1 MSSTAPANVVSV
13 ETADRSRVEQLAR
26 LTQRNGALV
35 ILLALVVISSIA
47 FPSFASAGNLSQ
59 IALQAAFL
67 APLALGLTFV
77 IFTGG
82 IDLSVGSVFALG
94 GILAAWASQYGF
106 FAAIAVPLLACT
118 AIGLVQGLII
128 ARTAIPAFIVTL
140 AGLLFARGLLLALTE
155 EGSVTY
161 KVPSDAAFL
170 QLSGGSFL
178 GLGYPVWIVLVLFA
192 IGVVILHRTSY
203 GSTLLAIGGQP
214 DAARLMGLP
223 VLRSTLIV
231 YSVSGTMA
239 GLAGAL
245 TASYTASGVTTLGV
259 GLELTAIAAVVLGG
273 TLLNGGAG
281 TVVGSLVGVALLQVV
296 ANLINRLG
304 LTNSNWQSVVNGAV
318 LIIVAVAQVLLSR
331 VQAKERE
338 RRRGESTTETSP
350 QAVESAGSPGSAGSA
365 VGDDDPPRPT

>member
-1 MSSTAPANVVSV
+1 MSTTSTTEAAL
-13 ETADRSRVEQLAR
+13 ADAGRRSRVEKLAR

-35 ILLALVVISSIA
+35 ILLCLIVVSAFA
-47 FPSFASAGNLSQ
+47 FPTFASAGNLSQ

-67 APLALGLTFV
+67 APVALGLTFV

-94 GILAAWASQYGF
+94 GVLAAWASQYGF
-106 FAAIAVPLLACT
+106 LAALLVPLIVCT
-118 AIGLVQGLII
+118 LIGLVQG
-128 ARTAIPAFIVTL
+128 AIVAFTSIPSFIVTL

-155 EGSVTY
+155 EGSETY
-161 KVPSDAAFL
+161 KVPGDSAFL
-170 QLSGGSFL
+170 ELSRGSFL
-178 GLGYPVWIVLVLFA
+178 GLGFPVWIVIVLFA
-192 IGVVILHRTSY
+192 IGVLVLHRTSY

-231 YSVSGTMA
+231 FAVSGTMA

-273 TLLNGGAG
+273 TLLTGGAG
-281 TVVGSLVGVALLQVV
+281 TVVGSLVGVVLLQVV
-296 ANLINRLG
+296 ANLINRMG
-304 LTNSNWQSVVNGAV
+304 LTNSNWQAVVNGAV
-318 LIIVAVAQVLLSR
+318 LLVVAVAQVLLSR
-331 VQAKERE
+331 VQAQERQ
-338 RRRGESTTETSP
+338 RRRGGEADAP
-350 QAVESAGSPGSAGSA
+350 K
-365 VGDDDPPRPT
+365 PT

>member
-1 MSSTAPANVVSV
+1 MSDASPTAVVATGTSTRTRA
-13 ETADRSRVEQLAR
+13 EKLAR

-35 ILLALVVISSIA
+35 ILLGLVIASALA
-47 FPSFASAGNLSQ
+47 YPSFASVGNLSQ

-94 GILAAWASQYGF
+94 GVLAAWASQYGF
-106 FAAIAVPLLACT
+106 LAALLVPLLVCT
-118 AIGLVQGLII
+118 LIGLIQGAIV
-128 ARTAIPAFIVTL
+128 AFTAIPSFIVTL
-140 AGLLFARGLLLALTE
+140 AGLLFARGLLLALTA
-155 EGSVTY
+155 EGSQTY
-161 KVPSDAAFL
+161 KVPAEAAFL
-170 QLSGGSFL
+170 QLSRGSFL
-178 GLGYPVWIVLVLFA
+178 GLGFPVWIVLILFA
-192 IGVVILHRTSY
+192 VGVIVLHRTSY

-231 YSVSGTMA
+231 FSVSGTMA

-273 TLLNGGAG
+273 TLLTGGAG
-281 TVVGSLVGVALLQVV
+281 TVVGSLVGVVLLQVV
-296 ANLINRLG
+296 ANLINRMG
-304 LTNSNWQSVVNGAV
+304 LTNSNWQAVVNGAV
-318 LIIVAVAQVLLSR
+318 LLIVAVAQVLLSR
-331 VQAKERE
+331 VQAKERA
-338 RRRGESTTETSP
+338 RRRGGETETDATAENP
-350 QAVESAGSPGSAGSA
+350 APTGPTT
-365 VGDDDPPRPT
+365 PRD